1 MAAKALLKK
10 HLPYLVVGL
19 LALAVIVL
27 ISVSL
32 AWFGKPP
39 LFPVGGEVMPGYFA
53 GGNGTAAAPYVINRP
68 IHLYNLAWLQNMGR
82 FNEKNEDGTYTQ
94 FHFVLAADLDMTG
107 WVLPP
112 IGTTAYPFIGTFESE
127 ASITDDVNDDIK
139 YTIKNL
145 TVSNKLSD
153 NEISKRPQAV
163 TELNGAEV
171 IGMFGVIGVYD
182 LATLPQTYGNI
193 VPSVKDFYLQDP
205 VIRTQTQ
212 TSLVGLIAGY
222 VNGKV
227 HEIGVLGGKIIS
239 GTGNTSG
246 LDNENFSFYGLIGD
260 RAADVSWGGVPTP
273 GGQGAG
279 GALKVD
285 ANDTATYNAV
295 STIGTKVNQQTITYA
310 EVPDSQGRAFFV
322 DTADDISTTT
332 FSRNGICFYNQK
344 VTSATG
350 TVSGSG
356 SNYITLSTN
365 GYTESWLAGLN
376 SSFTYN
382 EDLAYR
388 LEHGGNR
395 ALLLNSD
402 APSPTRT
409 HSITVNGKSVDV
421 PDGALWFKPLAY
433 GDCIISFGVTNMS
446 STRYKSIYKFK
457 RLEGGAIDPSSWT
470 ETKLA
475 FSKSYLNNKYLVFY
489 HYEITEQDI
498 LDGYE
503 YCIGTSSGTTADSTV
518 VFYFLALA
526 GTANTGGTITNQSK
540 ELFEVNFIHAL
551 PYGYESV
558 LGPEYKVTTFMLT
571 LPATNANKEYTIVF
585 ARSSMTAHATA
596 TVTDGITVKKG
607 EHVSVPPS

>member
-1 MAAKALLKK
+1 MKKEHPILKK
-10 HLPYLVVGL
+10 HLPYVTISLTL
-19 LALAVIVL
+19 LLVIVL
-27 ISVSL
+27 IAMSL

-39 LFPVGGEVMPGYFA
+39 LSPVGGEVMPGYFA
-53 GGNGTAAAPYVINRP
+53 GGKGTAEQPYVINRP
-68 IHLYNLAWLQNMGR
+68 IHLYNLAWLQNTGR
-82 FNEKNEDGTYTQ
+82 FNQPDANGAYTQ
-94 FHFVLAADLDMTG
+94 YHFVLAADLDMKDI
-107 WVLPP
+107 VLPP
-112 IGTTAYPFIGTFESE
+112 IGTATYPFIGTFESE
-127 ASITDDVNDDIK
+127 TSISDGVTDEVK
-139 YTIKNL
+139 YTISNL
-145 TVSNKLSD
+145 TVSNVIGSG
-153 NEISKRPQAV
+153 EIEKRPQSV
-163 TELNGAEV
+163 VELNGAEI

-182 LATLPQTYGNI
+182 LAENYQTYGNI
-193 VPSVKDFYLQDP
+193 VPSVSDFYLKEP
-205 VIRTQTQ
+205 VIRAQTQ
-212 TSLVGLIAGY
+212 KALMGLIAGY

-227 HEIGVLGGKIIS
+227 HEVGVLGGKLLS

-246 LDNENFSFYGLIGD
+246 LTNENVSFYGLIGD

-295 STIGTKVNQQTITYA
+295 NSLTTSNTSA
-310 EVPDSQGRAFFV
+310 EVPGSQQRAFFV

-350 TVSGSG
+350 TVTGNG
-356 SNYITLSTN
+356 SNYITYSTN
-365 GYTESWLAGLN
+365 DYTESWLSDLN

-395 ALLLNSD
+395 ALLLTSA

-409 HSITVNGKSVDV
+409 HSITANGKSIGV

-457 RLEGGAIDPSSWT
+457 RLEGGAIDQSSWT

-475 FSKSYLNNKYLVFY
+475 FDKSYLNNKYLVFY

-503 YCIGTSSGTTADSTV
+503 YCIGTSSGHSPDSTCL
-518 VFYFLALA
+518 FYFLALA
-526 GTANTGGTITNQSK
+526 GTSSTGGAITPESK
-540 ELFEVNFIHAL
+540 ELFEVNFIDTL
-551 PYGYESV
+551 PYPYESV
-558 LGPEYKVTTFMLT
+558 LGPEYRVTTFMLT
-571 LPATNANKEYTIVF
+571 LPTTNAGNEYYVTF
-585 ARSSMTAHATA
+585 ARESMTTHATA
-596 TVTDGITVKKG
+596 TTPGGFTVKKY
-607 EHVSVPPS
+607 EHLTPPQT

>member
-1 MAAKALLKK
+1 MKKAHLLLKK
-10 HLPYLVVGL
+10 HLPFLVLSLVL
-19 LALAVIVL
+19 LTAIAL
-27 ISVSL
+27 ISFSL

-39 LFPVGGEVMPGYFA
+39 LSPVGGEVMPGYFA
-53 GGNGTAAAPYVINRP
+53 GGKGTAEQPYVINRP
-68 IHLYNLAWLQNMGR
+68 IHLYNLAWLQNTGR
-82 FNEKNEDGTYTQ
+82 FNQPDENGTYTQ
-94 FHFVLAADLDMTG
+94 HHFVLAADLDMKDI
-107 WVLPP
+107 VLPP
-112 IGTTAYPFIGTFESE
+112 IGTITYPFIGTFESE
-127 ASITDDVNDDIK
+127 TSISDGVTDEVK
-139 YTIKNL
+139 YTIRNL
-145 TVSNKLSD
+145 TVSNVIGSG
-153 NEISKRPQAV
+153 EIEKRPQSV
-163 TELNGAEV
+163 VGLNGAEI

-182 LATLPQTYGNI
+182 LAENYQTYGNI
-193 VPSVKDFYLQDP
+193 VPSVSDFYLESP
-205 VIRTQTQ
+205 VIRAQTQ
-212 TSLVGLIAGY
+212 KALMGLIAGY

-227 HEIGVLGGKIIS
+227 HEVGVQGGKLLS
-239 GTGNTSG
+239 GTGNTAG
-246 LDNENFSFYGLIGD
+246 LTNENVSFYGLIGD

-295 STIGTKVNQQTITYA
+295 NSLTTSNASA
-310 EVPDSQGRAFFV
+310 EVPDSQQRAFFV

-350 TVSGSG
+350 TVTGNG
-356 SNYITLSTN
+356 SNYINYSTN
-365 GYTESWLAGLN
+365 DYTESWLSELN

-395 ALLLNSD
+395 ALLLNSA

-409 HSITVNGKSVDV
+409 HTITANGKSISV

-457 RLEGGAIDPSSWT
+457 RLEGGAIDQSSWT

-475 FSKSYLNNKYLVFY
+475 FNKSYLSNKYLVFY

-526 GTANTGGTITNQSK
+526 GTSSTGGTITPESK
-540 ELFEVNFIHAL
+540 ELFEVNFIHTL
-551 PYGYESV
+551 PYPYESV
-558 LGPEYKVTTFMLT
+558 LGPEYRVTTFMLT
-571 LPATNANKEYTIVF
+571 LPTTNAGNEYYVTF
-585 ARSSMTAHATA
+585 ARESMTTHATA
-596 TVTDGITVKKG
+596 TTPGGFTVKKY
-607 EHVSVPPS
+607 EHLTPPQT